1 MSARQLRTGATAVAL
16 LASVVTVAVHS
27 ASWVGADSVQGSAS
41 ATVKLCEHGVP
52 SEICTKCNPA
62 LAPAFQELGDWC
74 DKHGLPLSQC
84 KQCNPNLDFSAAGQP
99 KDWCNEH
106 GVPESMCTKC
116 HPELVAKFVSAGDY
130 CREHGYPKSVCPRC
144 NPAQVEARGEHL
156 PTFPEAGLKVRLAAA
171 ETAREAGIET
181 VIAQPQSYSP
191 TLEVVGRIDFDQNR
205 RAELSPRGEAVIRAV
220 NADIGDAVAEGQPLI
235 ELASGA
241 VGEDQARLSSVRARL
256 QTAKAAL
263 AREESLA
270 KDGISPRKN
279 VEAARSELAAAQAE
293 HESALA
299 ALGAAG
305 AAPESG
311 RGRYVLSAPFAGTVV
326 ARDAV
331 IGRTATTGQVL
342 MQVADLSN
350 MWAILEVPES
360 DAALVQP
367 GQKVTLHFDA
377 LKGETR
383 EATIDRVG
391 DSVDPQT
398 RTVRVRVDLPNLDR
412 HLKAGLFIRATI
424 HVGEERQALLLPA
437 NAVQRAEGQPIVFVK
452 EDEAVFVPVAI
463 TLGAS
468 TRDAVEVI
476 EGLKPGAEVVTVGAF
491 LLKTE
496 VLKESIGAG
505 CCEEGGD

>member
-1 MSARQLRTGATAVAL
+1 MSARQWRAGAAAVAL
-16 LASVVTVAVHS
+16 LASVVTGAVQS
-27 ASWVGADSVQGSAS
+27 ASWAGAESVQDSAS

-52 SEICTKCNPA
+52 AEICTKCNPD
-62 LAPAFQELGDWC
+62 LTDAFKEMGDWC
-74 DKHGLPLSQC
+74 DKHGLPLSHC
-84 KQCNPNLDFSAAGQP
+84 KQCNPDLDFASANQP
-99 KDWCNEH
+99 KDWCIEH

-116 HPELVAKFVSAGDY
+116 HPELVAKFVAAGDY

-144 NPAQVEARGEHL
+144 NPAQVEARGERL
-156 PTFPEAGLKVRLAAA
+156 PTFPEAGLKVRLASAD
-171 ETAREAGIET
+171 TAREAGIET
-181 VIAQPQSYSP
+181 VVAQPQTYSP

-220 NADIGDAVAEGQPLI
+220 NADVGDTVTAGQPLI

-256 QTAKAAL
+256 QAAKASL

-293 HESALA
+293 HQSALA
-299 ALGAAG
+299 ALGAVG
-305 AAPESG
+305 AAPESD

-331 IGRTATTGQVL
+331 IGRTATSGQVL

-360 DAALVQP
+360 DAALVQL

-383 EATIDRVG
+383 EATIGRVA

-412 HLKAGLFIRATI
+412 RLKAGLFIRATI
-424 HVGEERQALLLPA
+424 HVGAERQAFLLPSGA
-437 NAVQRAEGQPIVFVK
+437 IQRAEGQPIVFVK
-452 EDEAVFVPVAI
+452 EDEAIYVPAAVR
-463 TLGAS
+463 LGAS
-468 TRDAVEVI
+468 TRDVVEVI
-476 EGLKPGAEVVTVGAF
+476 DGLTPGAQVVTVGAF

-496 VLKESIGAG
+496 VLKDSIGAG
-505 CCEEGGD
+505 CCEGDD

>member
-1 MSARQLRTGATAVAL
+1 MSARQLRAGATAVAL
-16 LASVVTVAVHS
+16 LASVVTGAVQS
-27 ASWVGADSVQGSAS
+27 ASGVGADPTQGSAS
-41 ATVKLCEHGVP
+41 ATLTLCEHGVP
-52 SEICTKCNPA
+52 AAICTKCNPD
-62 LAPAFQELGDWC
+62 LAAAFKDLGDWC

-84 KQCNPNLDFSAAGQP
+84 KQCNPKLDFSAASQP

-116 HPELVAKFVSAGDY
+116 HPELVAKFVAAGDY

-144 NPAQVEARGEHL
+144 NPAQVGRERL
-156 PTFPEAGLKVRLAAA
+156 PTFPEAGLKVRLASA

-181 VIAQPQSYSP
+181 VIAQPRTYSP

-220 NADIGDAVAEGQPLI
+220 NADVGDAVTEGQPLI

-241 VGEDQARLSSVRARL
+241 VGEDQARLSSARARL

-377 LKGETR
+377 LKGEAR

-398 RTVRVRVDLPNLDR
+398 RTVRVRVDLPNLGR

-424 HVGEERQALLLPA
+424 HVGEERQTLLLPS

-452 EDEAVFVPVAI
+452 EDEAIYIPVAV

-476 EGLKPGAEVVTVGAF
+476 EGLTPGAEVVTVGAF

-496 VLKESIGAG
+496 VLKDSIGAG

>member
-1 MSARQLRTGATAVAL
+1 MSARQLRAGATAVAL
-16 LASVVTVAVHS
+16 LAAVVAGVFQS
-27 ASWVGADSVQGSAS
+27 ASKAGADSAKGSAS
-41 ATVKLCEHGVP
+41 ATVQLCEHGVP
-52 SEICTKCNPA
+52 AELCTKCTPD
-62 LAPAFQELGDWC
+62 LAAAFKEMGDWC
-74 DKHGLPLSQC
+74 DKHDLPLSHC
-84 KQCNPNLDFSAAGQP
+84 KQCNPALDFSAAGTS
-99 KDWCNEH
+99 KDWCKEH
-106 GVPESMCTKC
+106 GAPESMCTKC
-116 HPELVAKFVSAGDY
+116 HPELVAKFVAAGDY
-130 CREHGYPKSVCPRC
+130 CREHGYPKSICPRC
-144 NPAQVEARGEHL
+144 NPAQVEARGESL
-156 PTFPEAGLKVRLAAA
+156 PTFPEAGLKVRLASAD
-171 ETAREAGIET
+171 TAREAGIET
-181 VIAQPQSYSP
+181 VIAQPQTYSP

-205 RAELSPRGEAVIRAV
+205 LAELSPRSEAVIRAV
-220 NADIGDAVAEGQPLI
+220 HADVGDAVSEGQSLL

-256 QTAKAAL
+256 QAAKASL

-311 RGRYVLSAPFAGTVV
+311 RGRYVLSAPFTGTVV

-360 DAALVQP
+360 DAARVQP
-367 GQKVTLHFDA
+367 GQKVTLHLEA

-383 EATIDRVG
+383 EATIGRVA
-391 DSVDPQT
+391 DSVDPHT
-398 RTVRVRVDLPNLDR
+398 RTVRVRVDLPNRDR
-412 HLKAGLFIRATI
+412 RLKAGLFIRATI
-424 HVGEERQALLLPA
+424 QVADERQALLLPPA
-437 NAVQRAEGQPIVFVK
+437 AVQRAEGQSIVFVK
-452 EDEAVFVPVAI
+452 EDEAVYVPVAVGI
-463 TLGAS
+463 GVS
-468 TRDAVEVI
+468 TREAVEIVG
-476 EGLKPGAEVVTVGAF
+476 GLSPGAEVVTVGAF

-505 CCEEGGD
+505 CCEGGE

>member
-1 MSARQLRTGATAVAL
+1 MSTRGLRAGTTAVAL
-16 LASVVTVAVHS
+16 LAAVLTGGGERGPSPGVVS
-27 ASWVGADSVQGSAS
+27 AQDPPPPSTAAQ
-41 ATVKLCEHGVP
+41 LCEHGVP
-52 SEICTKCNPA
+52 AELCTKCNPD
-62 LAPAFQELGDWC
+62 LAPAFKETGDWC
-74 DKHGLPLSQC
+74 DKHGLPLSHC
-84 KQCNPNLDFSAAGQP
+84 KQCNPALDFSAANSP
-99 KDWCNEH
+99 RDWCNEH

-116 HPELVAKFVSAGDY
+116 HPELVAKFVTAGDY
-130 CREHGYPKSVCPRC
+130 CSEHRYPKSVCPRC
-144 NPAQVEARGEHL
+144 NPAQVEARGERL
-156 PTFPEAGLKVRLAAA
+156 PTFPEPGLKVRLASA

-181 VIAQPQSYSP
+181 VVVQQQRFSP

-205 RAELSPRGEAVIRAV
+205 LAELSPRSEAVIRAV
-220 NADIGDAVAEGQPLI
+220 HADVGDAVSEGQPLI

-256 QTAKAAL
+256 QAAQATL
-263 AREESLA
+263 AREESLV

-367 GQKVTLHFDA
+367 GQKVALRFDA

-383 EATIDRVG
+383 EATIGRVA

-398 RTVRVRVDLPNLDR
+398 RTVRVRVDLPNADR
-412 HLKAGLFIRATI
+412 RLKAGLSFA
-424 HVGEERQALLLPA
+424 P
-437 NAVQRAEGQPIVFVK
+437 P
-452 EDEAVFVPVAI
+452 
-463 TLGAS
+463 S
-468 TRDAVEVI
+468 T
-476 EGLKPGAEVVTVGAF
+476 
-491 LLKTE
+491 
-496 VLKESIGAG
+496 
-505 CCEEGGD
+505 